1 MTDHVRAR
9 TGGREH
15 ISGQAFEHFDH
26 MLGHLARI
34 RAQTGVELRLSA
46 AGLGLGEVHVHT
58 QTAENADNG
67 LSSFGVERI
76 DQAGCEKLYGGHVSI
91 VVQIS
96 YRVMRQIRW
105 YDCAAMTDF
114 HTRIPNHF
122 DLPRR
127 IDRLGE
133 LAYNLWWTW
142 QPNAQRLFSRIDNDL
157 WERLAHNPILLLRQ
171 VGRSAL
177 NEVAQ
182 DNLYLTLYDSVFA
195 EFDMYLSKTDT
206 WSDRTHPELASKPI
220 AYFSMEFGLHETLPI
235 YSGGLGVL
243 SGDHLKEA
251 SDLGLPLV
259 GVGLMYAE
267 GYFSQRI
274 SEDGW
279 QEALNNPLQFE
290 DILVLPVL
298 EEDGTPF
305 TVSVE
310 MPDRQVALRIWEI
323 RVGRVPLF
331 LMDSNV
337 ESNTPE
343 DRVLTA
349 RLYWS
354 DLDRRVMQEI
364 VLGVGGVRALRALGY
379 NPSAWHMNEGHAAF
393 LILERARELVAGGT
407 PFTEAIEKTRGQ
419 NVFTTHTPV
428 PAGNDEFPLWLIDK
442 YLSKCWPKLGLS
454 RDQFVDLARN
464 QQSWGESFSMGV
476 LALRHSDG
484 RNAVSELHGHVAQ
497 KMWNFLWKD
506 KEEDEVPITYVTNGV
521 HTDNWLARRL
531 GVLYDEYLGPDWRE
545 NLDDPGTWT
554 KVDEIPADELWNV
567 RRHLKRKL
575 SFRMQEW
582 ARARW
587 TEGGFHPVQ
596 VVASGSLIDPYV
608 LTIGFARRFA
618 TYKRA
623 SLILQDVER
632 LLDIINRP
640 NMPVQ
645 IIFAGKAHP
654 ADEPGKQLIQKIYR
668 TVKRAETGGRLVF
681 LEDYDMNIARYLVQG
696 VDVWLNTPRRPMEA
710 SGTSGMK
717 AAMNGGLNFSVL
729 DGWWREAYNGKNGWA
744 IGEDK
749 EPDVPEIQDKAD
761 ALSLYSTLENEII
774 PLYYERNAD
783 WVPMEWIERIKN
795 NLRTVSPQF
804 SMRRMVKEYVESLY
818 VPAVK

>member
-1 MTDHVRAR
+1 MT
-9 TGGREH
+9 
-15 ISGQAFEHFDH
+15 Q
-26 MLGHLARI
+26 
-34 RAQTGVELRLSA
+34 
-46 AGLGLGEVHVHT
+46 
-58 QTAENADNG
+58 
-67 LSSFGVERI
+67 
-76 DQAGCEKLYGGHVSI
+76 
-91 VVQIS
+91 
-96 YRVMRQIRW
+96 
-105 YDCAAMTDF
+105 F

-127 IDRLGE
+127 INRLGE

-157 WERLAHNPILLLRQ
+157 WERLSHNPILLLRQ
-171 VGRSAL
+171 LERSAL
-177 NEVAQ
+177 NGVAQ
-182 DNLYLTLYDSVFA
+182 DNQYLALYDSVFA
-195 EFDMYLSKTDT
+195 EFDDYLTKTDT
-206 WSDRTHPELASKPI
+206 WSNQTHPELASKPI
-220 AYFSMEFGLHETLPI
+220 AYFSMEYGLHETLPI

-251 SDLGLPLV
+251 SDLGLPFV

-279 QEALNNPLQFE
+279 QDALNNPLRFG
-290 DILVLPVL
+290 DMMVLPIL
-298 EEDGTPF
+298 TNDGKPL

-310 MPDRQVALRIWEI
+310 LPDRQVSLRLWEI

-331 LMDSNV
+331 LMDSND
-337 ESNTPE
+337 ESNKPE
-343 DRVLTA
+343 DRTLTA

-393 LILERARELVAGGT
+393 LTLERARELVAGGA
-407 PFTEAIEKTRGQ
+407 PFADAIEKTRGQ

-442 YLSKCWPKLGLS
+442 YLAALWPELGLK

-476 LALRHSDG
+476 LALRYSEG
-484 RNAVSELHGHVAQ
+484 RNAVSELHGRVAR

-506 KEEDEVPITYVTNGV
+506 QEEDDVPITYVTNGV
-521 HTDNWLARRL
+521 HTYNWMARRL
-531 GVLYDEYLGPDWRE
+531 GVLYEKYLGHDWRE
-545 NLDDPGTWT
+545 HLDDPEIWS
-554 KVDEIPADELWNV
+554 KLDEIPADELWEV
-567 RRHLKRKL
+567 RMHQKRKL
-575 SFRMQEW
+575 SFRMLEW
-582 ARARW
+582 ARTRW
-587 TEGGFHPVQ
+587 ANGGFHPVQ
-596 VVASGSLIDPYV
+596 VLASGALIDPYV

-623 SLILQDVER
+623 SLILRDVER
-632 LLDIINRP
+632 LLKIINRP

-654 ADEPGKQLIQKIYR
+654 ADEPGKQLIQQIYR
-668 TVKRAETGGRLVF
+668 AVKKAETSGRLVF

-717 AAMNGGLNFSVL
+717 AALNGVLNFSAL

-774 PLYYERNAD
+774 PLYYDRNAD
-783 WVPMEWIERIKN
+783 LIPVDWIERMKN
-795 NLRTVSPQF
+795 SLRTITPQF
-804 SMRRMVKEYVESLY
+804 STRRMVKEYVERLY
-818 VPAVK
+818 IPAVK